1 MKQNLQFKASQHLSL
16 TPQLQQSI
24 KLLQMSSVE
33 LNQELEILIQQNP
46 LIEIFEEEDEE
57 ENKNTPTIS
66 QEETSFEIL
75 NHQEHQEAIYDH
87 EINWGDEYTKDNYA
101 ESPDYLEPASQT
113 LKQYLEDIFHLI
125 PISEKDQAIISLL
138 IDSINEDGYLEESLD
153 YFLVSI
159 PKEYEVSIEEIE
171 SLLKLLQKQA
181 PPGIGARD
189 LIECLTLQL
198 ESKEETPIHLLSIKV
213 IKNHLNLLAARD
225 FVRLKK
231 ILGCEDEALRD
242 VQKVIKSLN
251 PKPGNIFS
259 TIESHHFIQ
268 HEVNVKKV
276 KAKWQVSLNEQA
288 IPKLRLNHIYRDLI
302 KNSQND
308 VAHHLSSQIQEAKWI
323 VKNIQQRFITI
334 LKVSEAIMRHQKDFL
349 DHGESMMKPLVL
361 REIAEEVGLHES
373 TISRVTSNKYINTP
387 RGIYELKFF
396 FGSSIDSASGNE
408 LASTAIRAKIKEVI
422 KQEDPKKPLSDNEI
436 VLLLKRQNINIARR
450 TVAKYREILN
460 IAPTNLRKIL

>member
-46 LIEIFEEEDEE
+46 LIEMLEEDEE
-57 ENKNTPTIS
+57 DGKDIATTP

-75 NHQEHQEAIYDH
+75 NDQEIQEPIYEH
-87 EINWGDEYTKDNYA
+87 EINWDEEYAKDNNYIDSNEYR
-101 ESPDYLEPASQT
+101 ESATQT

-125 PISEKDQAIISLL
+125 PIGEKDQAIISLL

-153 YFLVSI
+153 YFLSSI

-198 ESKEETPIHLLSIKV
+198 ESKEESPIHILSIKV
-213 IKNHLNLLAARD
+213 IKSHLNLLASRE
-225 FVRLKK
+225 FVKLKK
-231 ILGCEDEALRD
+231 ILGCEDEVLREI
-242 VQKVIKSLN
+242 QKVIKSLN

-276 KAKWQVSLNEQA
+276 KANWQVSLNEQA

-302 KNSQND
+302 KNSQAD
-308 VAHHLSSQIQEAKWI
+308 SAHHLSSQIQEAKWI
-323 VKNIQQRFITI
+323 VKNIQQRFVTI
-334 LKVSEAIMRHQKDFL
+334 LKVSEAIMKHQKDFL
-349 DHGESMMKPLVL
+349 DYGESMMKPLIL

-396 FGSSIDSASGNE
+396 FGSSIDNSSGNE
-408 LASTAIRAKIKEVI
+408 LASTAIRAKIKEAI
-422 KQEDPKKPLSDNEI
+422 KQEDPKKPLSDSEI
-436 VLLLKRQNINIARR
+436 VLLLKNQDINIARR

>member
-153 YFLVSI
+153 YFLASI

-422 KQEDPKKPLSDNEI
+422 KQENPKKPLSDNEI

>member
-46 LIEIFEEEDEE
+46 LIEMLEEDEE
-57 ENKNTPTIS
+57 DGKDIATTP

-75 NHQEHQEAIYDH
+75 NDQEIQEPIYEH
-87 EINWGDEYTKDNYA
+87 EINWDEEYAKDNNYIDSNEYR
-101 ESPDYLEPASQT
+101 ESATQT

-125 PISEKDQAIISLL
+125 PIGEKDQAIISLL

-153 YFLVSI
+153 YFLSSI

-198 ESKEETPIHLLSIKV
+198 ESKEESPIHILSIKV
-213 IKNHLNLLAARD
+213 IKSHLNLLASRD
-225 FVRLKK
+225 FVKLKK
-231 ILGCEDEALRD
+231 ILGCEDEVLREI
-242 VQKVIKSLN
+242 QKVIKSLN

-276 KAKWQVSLNEQA
+276 KANWQVSLNEQA

-302 KNSQND
+302 KNSQAD
-308 VAHHLSSQIQEAKWI
+308 SAHHLSSQIQEAKWI
-323 VKNIQQRFITI
+323 VKNIQQRFVTI
-334 LKVSEAIMRHQKDFL
+334 LKVSEAIMKHQKDFL
-349 DHGESMMKPLVL
+349 DYGESMMKPLIL

-396 FGSSIDSASGNE
+396 FGSSIDNSSGNE
-408 LASTAIRAKIKEVI
+408 LASTAIRAKIKEAI
-422 KQEDPKKPLSDNEI
+422 KQEDPKKPLSDSEI
-436 VLLLKRQNINIARR
+436 VLLLKNQDINIARR

>member
-1 MKQNLQFKASQHLSL
+1 MAN
-16 TPQLQQSI
+16 
-24 KLLQMSSVE
+24 SSVAQF
-33 LNQELEILIQQNP
+33 LSQI
-46 LIEIFEEEDEE
+46 DE
-57 ENKNTPTIS
+57 
-66 QEETSFEIL
+66 
-75 NHQEHQEAIYDH
+75 
-87 EINWGDEYTKDNYA
+87 
-101 ESPDYLEPASQT
+101 
-113 LKQYLEDIFHLI
+113 
-125 PISEKDQAIISLL
+125 AIISLL
-138 IDSINEDGYLEESLD
+138 IDSINEDGYLEEPLD
-153 YFLVSI
+153 YFLSSI

-198 ESKEETPIHLLSIKV
+198 ESKEESPIHILSIKV
-213 IKNHLNLLAARD
+213 IKSHLNLLASRD
-225 FVRLKK
+225 FVKLKK
-231 ILGCEDEALRD
+231 ILGCEDEVLREI
-242 VQKVIKSLN
+242 QKVIKSLN

-276 KAKWQVSLNEQA
+276 KANWQVSLNEQA

-302 KNSQND
+302 KNSQAD
-308 VAHHLSSQIQEAKWI
+308 SAHHLSSQIQEAKWI
-323 VKNIQQRFITI
+323 VKNIQQRFVTI
-334 LKVSEAIMRHQKDFL
+334 LKVSEAIMKHQKDFL
-349 DHGESMMKPLVL
+349 DYGESMMKPLIL

-396 FGSSIDSASGNE
+396 FGSSIDNSSGNE

-422 KQEDPKKPLSDNEI
+422 KQEDPKKPLSDSEI
-436 VLLLKRQNINIARR
+436 VLLLKNQDINIARR

>member
-101 ESPDYLEPASQT
+101 ESPDYQEPASQT

-153 YFLVSI
+153 YFLASI

>member
-57 ENKNTPTIS
+57 ENKNSPTIS

-153 YFLVSI
+153 YFLASI

>member
-57 ENKNTPTIS
+57 ENKNTPTMS

-101 ESPDYLEPASQT
+101 ESPDYQEPASQT

-153 YFLVSI
+153 YFLASI
-159 PKEYEVSIEEIE
+159 PKEYEVNIEEIE

-198 ESKEETPIHLLSIKV
+198 ESKEETPIHILSIKV

-231 ILGCEDEALRD
+231 ILGCEDESLRE

-288 IPKLRLNHIYRDLI
+288 IPKLRLNHIYRDLM
-302 KNSQND
+302 KNSEVD
-308 VAHHLSSQIQEAKWI
+308 STHHLSNQIQEAKWI
-323 VKNIQQRFITI
+323 VKNIQQRFVTI
-334 LKVSEAIMRHQKDFL
+334 LKVSEAIMKHQKDFL
-349 DHGESMMKPLVL
+349 DYGESMMKPLIL

-396 FGSSIDSASGNE
+396 FGSSIDNSSGNE

-436 VLLLKRQNINIARR
+436 VLLLKNQDINIARR

>member
-24 KLLQMSSVE
+24 KLLQMSSIE

-101 ESPDYLEPASQT
+101 ESPDYQEPASQT

-138 IDSINEDGYLEESLD
+138 IDSINEDGYLEETLD
-153 YFLVSI
+153 YFLASI

-171 SLLKLLQKQA
+171 SLLKLIQKQA

-276 KAKWQVSLNEQA
+276 KTKWQVSLNEQA

>member
-1 MKQNLQFKASQHLSL
+1 MKQNLQFKASQHLTL

-46 LIEIFEEEDEE
+46 LIEMFEEEDEE

-75 NHQEHQEAIYDH
+75 NHQENQEAIYDH
-87 EINWGDEYTKDNYA
+87 EINWSDEYTKDNYA
-101 ESPDYLEPASQT
+101 ESADYQEPVSQT

-125 PISEKDQAIISLL
+125 PISQKDQAIISLL
-138 IDSINEDGYLEESLD
+138 IDSINEDGYLEEPLD
-153 YFLVSI
+153 YFLASI

-213 IKNHLNLLAARD
+213 IKSHLNLLAARD

-231 ILGCEDEALRD
+231 ILGCEDDALRD

-259 TIESHHFIQ
+259 TIERHHFIQ

-276 KAKWQVSLNEQA
+276 KTKWQVSLNEQA

-302 KNSQND
+302 KSSQND
-308 VAHHLSSQIQEAKWI
+308 DTHHLSSQIQEAKWI
-323 VKNIQQRFITI
+323 VKNIQQRFVTI

-422 KQEDPKKPLSDNEI
+422 KQEDPKNPLSDNDI
-436 VLLLKRQNINIARR
+436 VLLLKRQDINIARR

>member
-46 LIEIFEEEDEE
+46 LIEMLEEDEE
-57 ENKNTPTIS
+57 DGKDIATTP
-66 QEETSFEIL
+66 QEDTSFEIL
-75 NHQEHQEAIYDH
+75 NDQEIQEPIYEH
-87 EINWGDEYTKDNYA
+87 EINWDEEYAKDNNYIDSNEYR
-101 ESPDYLEPASQT
+101 ESATQT

-125 PISEKDQAIISLL
+125 PIGEKDQAIISLL
-138 IDSINEDGYLEESLD
+138 IDSINEDGYLEEPLD
-153 YFLVSI
+153 YFLSSI

-198 ESKEETPIHLLSIKV
+198 ESKEESPIHILSIKV
-213 IKNHLNLLAARD
+213 IKSHLNLLASRD
-225 FVRLKK
+225 FVKLKK
-231 ILGCEDEALRD
+231 ILGCEDEVLREI
-242 VQKVIKSLN
+242 QKVIKSLN

-276 KAKWQVSLNEQA
+276 KANWQVSLNEQA

-302 KNSQND
+302 KNSQAD
-308 VAHHLSSQIQEAKWI
+308 SAHHLSSQIQEAKWI
-323 VKNIQQRFITI
+323 VKNIQQRFVTI
-334 LKVSEAIMRHQKDFL
+334 LKVSEAIMKHQKDFL
-349 DHGESMMKPLVL
+349 DYGESMMKPLIL

-396 FGSSIDSASGNE
+396 FGSSIDNSSGNE
-408 LASTAIRAKIKEVI
+408 LASTAIRAKIKEAI
-422 KQEDPKKPLSDNEI
+422 KQEDPKKPLSDSEI
-436 VLLLKRQNINIARR
+436 VLLLKNQDINIARR

>member
-46 LIEIFEEEDEE
+46 LIEMIEEEDEE
-57 ENKNTPTIS
+57 ENKNTILIS
-66 QEETSFEIL
+66 QEETSFEIS
-75 NHQEHQEAIYDH
+75 NHQEHQEVSYEH
-87 EINWGDEYTKDNYA
+87 EFNWDDEYTKDNYA
-101 ESPDYLEPASQT
+101 ESTDYQEPASQT

-125 PISEKDQAIISLL
+125 PINEKDQAIISLL
-138 IDSINEDGYLEESLD
+138 IDSINEDGYLEEPLD
-153 YFLVSI
+153 YFLASI
-159 PKEYEVSIEEIE
+159 PKEYEVSIQEIE

-213 IKNHLNLLAARD
+213 IKSHLNLLASRD

-231 ILGCEDEALRD
+231 ILGCEDEVLRD
-242 VQKVIKSLN
+242 VQKIIKSLN

-276 KAKWQVSLNEQA
+276 RAKWQVSLNEQA

-308 VAHHLSSQIQEAKWI
+308 MPHHLSSQIQEAKWI

-349 DHGESMMKPLVL
+349 DYGESMMKPLVL

-396 FGSSIDSASGNE
+396 FGSSIDSTSGNE

>member
-46 LIEIFEEEDEE
+46 LIEMLEEDEE
-57 ENKNTPTIS
+57 DGKDIATTP

-75 NHQEHQEAIYDH
+75 NDQEIQEPIYEH
-87 EINWGDEYTKDNYA
+87 EINWDEEYAKDNNYIDSNEYR
-101 ESPDYLEPASQT
+101 ESATQT

-125 PISEKDQAIISLL
+125 PIGEKDQAIISLL
-138 IDSINEDGYLEESLD
+138 IDSINEDGYLEEPLD
-153 YFLVSI
+153 YFLSSI

-198 ESKEETPIHLLSIKV
+198 ESKEESPIHILSIKV
-213 IKNHLNLLAARD
+213 IKSHLNLLASRD
-225 FVRLKK
+225 FVKLKK
-231 ILGCEDEALRD
+231 ILGCEDEVLREI
-242 VQKVIKSLN
+242 QKVIKSLN

-276 KAKWQVSLNEQA
+276 KANWQVSLNEQA

-302 KNSQND
+302 KNSQAD
-308 VAHHLSSQIQEAKWI
+308 SAHHLSSQIQEAKWI
-323 VKNIQQRFITI
+323 VKNIQQRFVTI
-334 LKVSEAIMRHQKDFL
+334 LKVSEAIMKHQKDFL
-349 DHGESMMKPLVL
+349 DYGESMMKALIL

-396 FGSSIDSASGNE
+396 FGSSIDNSSGNE

-422 KQEDPKKPLSDNEI
+422 KQEDPKKPLSDSEI
-436 VLLLKRQNINIARR
+436 VLLLKNQDINIARR

>member
-75 NHQEHQEAIYDH
+75 NYQEHQEAIYDH

-101 ESPDYLEPASQT
+101 ESPDYQEPASQT

-153 YFLVSI
+153 YFLASI

-408 LASTAIRAKIKEVI
+408 LASIAIRAKIKEVI

>member
-46 LIEIFEEEDEE
+46 LIEMIEEEDEE
-57 ENKNTPTIS
+57 ENKNTIPIS

-101 ESPDYLEPASQT
+101 ESTDYQEPASQT

-125 PISEKDQAIISLL
+125 PINEKDQAIISLL
-138 IDSINEDGYLEESLD
+138 IDSINEDGYLEEPLD
-153 YFLVSI
+153 YFLASI
-159 PKEYEVSIEEIE
+159 PKEYEVSIQEIE

-213 IKNHLNLLAARD
+213 IKSHLNLLASRD

-231 ILGCEDEALRD
+231 ILGCEDEVLRD
-242 VQKVIKSLN
+242 VQKIIKSLN

-276 KAKWQVSLNEQA
+276 RAKWQVSLNEQA

-308 VAHHLSSQIQEAKWI
+308 MPHHLSSQIQEAKWI

-349 DHGESMMKPLVL
+349 DYGESMMKPLVL

-396 FGSSIDSASGNE
+396 FGSSIDSTSGNE

-436 VLLLKRQNINIARR
+436 VLLLKNQGINIARR

>member
-46 LIEIFEEEDEE
+46 LIEMIEEEDEE
-57 ENKNTPTIS
+57 ENKNTSPIS
-66 QEETSFEIL
+66 QEETSFEIS
-75 NHQEHQEAIYDH
+75 NHQESQEPIYEH
-87 EINWGDEYTKDNYA
+87 EINWDDEYTKDNYA
-101 ESPDYLEPASQT
+101 ESTDYQEPASQT

-125 PISEKDQAIISLL
+125 PINEKDQAIISLL
-138 IDSINEDGYLEESLD
+138 IDSINEDGYLEEPLD
-153 YFLVSI
+153 YFLASI
-159 PKEYEVSIEEIE
+159 PKEYEVSIQEIE

-213 IKNHLNLLAARD
+213 IKSHLNLLASRD

-231 ILGCEDEALRD
+231 ILGCEDEVLRD
-242 VQKVIKSLN
+242 VQKIIKSLN

-276 KAKWQVSLNEQA
+276 RAKWQVSLNEQA

-308 VAHHLSSQIQEAKWI
+308 MPHHLSSQIQEAKWI

-349 DHGESMMKPLVL
+349 DYGESMMKPLVL

-396 FGSSIDSASGNE
+396 FGSSIDSTSGNE

-436 VLLLKRQNINIARR
+436 VLLLKSQDINIARR

>member
-16 TPQLQQSI
+16 TPQLQHSI

-46 LIEIFEEEDEE
+46 LIEMLEEDEE
-57 ENKNTPTIS
+57 DGKDIATTP

-75 NHQEHQEAIYDH
+75 NDQEIQEPIYEH
-87 EINWGDEYTKDNYA
+87 EINWDEEYAKDNNYIDSNEYR
-101 ESPDYLEPASQT
+101 ESATQT

-125 PISEKDQAIISLL
+125 PIGEKDQAIISLL
-138 IDSINEDGYLEESLD
+138 IDSINEDGYLEEPLD
-153 YFLVSI
+153 YFLSSI

-198 ESKEETPIHLLSIKV
+198 ESKEESPIHILSIKV
-213 IKNHLNLLAARD
+213 IKSHLNLLASRD
-225 FVRLKK
+225 FVKLKK
-231 ILGCEDEALRD
+231 ILGCEDEVLREI
-242 VQKVIKSLN
+242 QKVIKSLN

-276 KAKWQVSLNEQA
+276 KANWQVSLNEQA

-302 KNSQND
+302 KNSQAD
-308 VAHHLSSQIQEAKWI
+308 SAHHLSSQIQEAKWI
-323 VKNIQQRFITI
+323 VKNIQQRFVTI
-334 LKVSEAIMRHQKDFL
+334 LKVSEAIMKHQKDFL
-349 DHGESMMKPLVL
+349 DYGESMMKPLIL

-396 FGSSIDSASGNE
+396 FGSSIDNSSGNE
-408 LASTAIRAKIKEVI
+408 LASTAIRAKIKEAI
-422 KQEDPKKPLSDNEI
+422 KQEDPKKPLSDSEI
-436 VLLLKRQNINIARR
+436 VLLLKNQDINIARR

>member
-1 MKQNLQFKASQHLSL
+1 MKQNLQFKATQHLSL

-46 LIEIFEEEDEE
+46 LIEMIEEEDEE
-57 ENKNTPTIS
+57 ENKNTSLIS
-66 QEETSFEIL
+66 QEETSFEIS
-75 NHQEHQEAIYDH
+75 NHQESQEPIYEH
-87 EINWGDEYTKDNYA
+87 EINWDDEYTKDNYVDST
-101 ESPDYLEPASQT
+101 EYQEPVSQT

-138 IDSINEDGYLEESLD
+138 IDSINEDGYLEEPLD
-153 YFLVSI
+153 YFLASI
-159 PKEYEVSIEEIE
+159 PIEYEVSIEEIE

-198 ESKEETPIHLLSIKV
+198 ESKEETPIHSLSIKV
-213 IKNHLNLLAARD
+213 IKNHLNLLATRD

-268 HEVNVKKV
+268 HEVNVKNV

-288 IPKLRLNHIYRDLI
+288 IPKLRLNHIYRNLI

-436 VLLLKRQNINIARR
+436 VLLLKNQGINIARR

>member
-46 LIEIFEEEDEE
+46 LIEIFEAEDEE
-57 ENKNTPTIS
+57 ENKNTLIIS
-66 QEETSFEIL
+66 QEDTSFEVL
-75 NHQEHQEAIYDH
+75 NRQEYQETIYDH
-87 EINWGDEYTKDNYA
+87 EINWGDEYTKDNYP
-101 ESPDYLEPASQT
+101 ESADYQEPVSQT

-153 YFLVSI
+153 YFLASI

-198 ESKEETPIHLLSIKV
+198 ESKEETPIHLLSIRV

-225 FVRLKK
+225 FIRLKK
-231 ILGCEDEALRD
+231 ILKCEDEALKE
-242 VQKVIKSLN
+242 VQKLIKSLN
-251 PKPGNIFS
+251 PKPGNIFT

-276 KAKWQVSLNEQA
+276 KTKWQVSLNEQA

-308 VAHHLSSQIQEAKWI
+308 AAHHLSSQIQEAKWI

-349 DHGESMMKPLVL
+349 DHGESMMKPLIL

-422 KQEDPKKPLSDNEI
+422 KQEDPKKPFSDNEI
-436 VLLLKRQNINIARR
+436 VLLLKRQDINIARR

-460 IAPTNLRKIL
+460 IASTNLRKIL

>member
-16 TPQLQQSI
+16 TPQLQHSI

-46 LIEIFEEEDEE
+46 LIEMLEEDEE
-57 ENKNTPTIS
+57 DGKDIATTP

-75 NHQEHQEAIYDH
+75 NDQEIQEPIYEH
-87 EINWGDEYTKDNYA
+87 EINWDEEYAKDNNYIDSNEYR
-101 ESPDYLEPASQT
+101 ESATQT

-125 PISEKDQAIISLL
+125 PIGEKDQAIISLL
-138 IDSINEDGYLEESLD
+138 IDSINEDGYLEEPLD
-153 YFLVSI
+153 YFLSSI

-198 ESKEETPIHLLSIKV
+198 ESKEESPIHILSIKV
-213 IKNHLNLLAARD
+213 IKSHLNLLASRD
-225 FVRLKK
+225 FVKLKK
-231 ILGCEDEALRD
+231 ILGCEDEVLREI
-242 VQKVIKSLN
+242 QKVIKSLN

-276 KAKWQVSLNEQA
+276 KANWQVSLNEQA

-302 KNSQND
+302 KNSQAD
-308 VAHHLSSQIQEAKWI
+308 SAHHLSSQIQEAKWI
-323 VKNIQQRFITI
+323 VKNIQQRFVTI
-334 LKVSEAIMRHQKDFL
+334 LKVSEAIMKHQKDFL
-349 DHGESMMKPLVL
+349 DYGESMMKPLIL

-396 FGSSIDSASGNE
+396 FGSSIDNSSGNE

-422 KQEDPKKPLSDNEI
+422 KQEDPKKPLSDSEI
-436 VLLLKRQNINIARR
+436 VLLLKNQDINIARR

>member
-57 ENKNTPTIS
+57 ENKNSPTIS

-101 ESPDYLEPASQT
+101 ESPDYQEPASQT

-153 YFLVSI
+153 YFLASI

>member
-57 ENKNTPTIS
+57 ENKNSPTIS

-153 YFLVSI
+153 YFLASI

-198 ESKEETPIHLLSIKV
+198 ESKEETPIHLLSIKI

>member
-46 LIEIFEEEDEE
+46 LIEMLEEDEE
-57 ENKNTPTIS
+57 DGKDIATTP

-75 NHQEHQEAIYDH
+75 NDQEIQEPIYEH
-87 EINWGDEYTKDNYA
+87 EINWDEEYAKDNNYIDSNEYR
-101 ESPDYLEPASQT
+101 ESATQT
-113 LKQYLEDIFHLI
+113 LNQYLEDIFHLI
-125 PISEKDQAIISLL
+125 PIGEKDQAIISLL
-138 IDSINEDGYLEESLD
+138 IDSINEDGYLEEPLD
-153 YFLVSI
+153 YFLSSI

-198 ESKEETPIHLLSIKV
+198 ESKEESPIHILSIKV
-213 IKNHLNLLAARD
+213 IKSHLNLLASRD
-225 FVRLKK
+225 FVKLKK
-231 ILGCEDEALRD
+231 ILGCEDEVLREI
-242 VQKVIKSLN
+242 QKVIKSLN

-276 KAKWQVSLNEQA
+276 KANWQVSLNEQA

-302 KNSQND
+302 KNSQAD
-308 VAHHLSSQIQEAKWI
+308 SAHHLSSQIQEAKWI
-323 VKNIQQRFITI
+323 VKNIQQRFVTI
-334 LKVSEAIMRHQKDFL
+334 LKVSEAIMKHQKDFL
-349 DHGESMMKPLVL
+349 DYGESMMKPLIL

-396 FGSSIDSASGNE
+396 FGSSIDNSSGNE

-422 KQEDPKKPLSDNEI
+422 KQEDPKKPLSDSEI
-436 VLLLKRQNINIARR
+436 VLLLKNQDINIARR

>member
-24 KLLQMSSVE
+24 KLLQMSSIE

-57 ENKNTPTIS
+57 ENKNSPTIS

-101 ESPDYLEPASQT
+101 ESPDYQEPASQT

-153 YFLVSI
+153 YFLASI

-288 IPKLRLNHIYRDLI
+288 IPKLRLNHI
-302 KNSQND
+302 
-308 VAHHLSSQIQEAKWI
+308 
-323 VKNIQQRFITI
+323 
-334 LKVSEAIMRHQKDFL
+334 
-349 DHGESMMKPLVL
+349 
-361 REIAEEVGLHES
+361 
-373 TISRVTSNKYINTP
+373 
-387 RGIYELKFF
+387 
-396 FGSSIDSASGNE
+396 
-408 LASTAIRAKIKEVI
+408 
-422 KQEDPKKPLSDNEI
+422 
-436 VLLLKRQNINIARR
+436 
-450 TVAKYREILN
+450 
-460 IAPTNLRKIL
+460 

>member
-46 LIEIFEEEDEE
+46 LIEMLEEDEE
-57 ENKNTPTIS
+57 DGKDIATTP

-75 NHQEHQEAIYDH
+75 NDQEIQEPIYEH
-87 EINWGDEYTKDNYA
+87 EINWDEEYAKDNNYIDSNEYR
-101 ESPDYLEPASQT
+101 ESATQT

-125 PISEKDQAIISLL
+125 PIGEKDQAIISLL
-138 IDSINEDGYLEESLD
+138 IDSINEDGYLEEPLD
-153 YFLVSI
+153 YFLSSI

-198 ESKEETPIHLLSIKV
+198 ESKEESPIHILSIKV
-213 IKNHLNLLAARD
+213 IKSHLNLLASRD
-225 FVRLKK
+225 FVKLKK
-231 ILGCEDEALRD
+231 ILGCEDEVLREI
-242 VQKVIKSLN
+242 QKVIKSLN

-276 KAKWQVSLNEQA
+276 KANWQVSLNEQA

-302 KNSQND
+302 KNSQAD
-308 VAHHLSSQIQEAKWI
+308 SAHHLSSQIQEAKWI
-323 VKNIQQRFITI
+323 VKNIQQRFVTI
-334 LKVSEAIMRHQKDFL
+334 LKVSEAIMKHQKDFL
-349 DHGESMMKPLVL
+349 DYGESMMKPLIL

-396 FGSSIDSASGNE
+396 FGSSIDNSSGNE
-408 LASTAIRAKIKEVI
+408 LASTAIRAKIKEAI
-422 KQEDPKKPLSDNEI
+422 KQEDPKKPLSDSEI
-436 VLLLKRQNINIARR
+436 VLLLKNQDINIARR

>member
-46 LIEIFEEEDEE
+46 LIEMLEEDEE
-57 ENKNTPTIS
+57 DGKNIATTP

-75 NHQEHQEAIYDH
+75 NDQEIQEPIYEH
-87 EINWGDEYTKDNYA
+87 EINWDEEYAKDNNYIDSNEYR
-101 ESPDYLEPASQT
+101 ESATQT

-125 PISEKDQAIISLL
+125 PIGEKDQAIISLL
-138 IDSINEDGYLEESLD
+138 IDSINEDGYLEEPLD
-153 YFLVSI
+153 YFLSSI

-198 ESKEETPIHLLSIKV
+198 ESKEESPIHILSIKV
-213 IKNHLNLLAARD
+213 IKSHLNLLASRD
-225 FVRLKK
+225 FVKLKK
-231 ILGCEDEALRD
+231 ILGCEDEVLREI
-242 VQKVIKSLN
+242 QKVIKSLN

-276 KAKWQVSLNEQA
+276 KANWQVSLNEQA

-302 KNSQND
+302 KNSQAD
-308 VAHHLSSQIQEAKWI
+308 SAHHLSSQIQEAKWI
-323 VKNIQQRFITI
+323 VKNIQQRFVTI
-334 LKVSEAIMRHQKDFL
+334 LKVSEAIMKHQKDFL
-349 DHGESMMKPLVL
+349 DYGESMMKPLIL

-396 FGSSIDSASGNE
+396 FGSSIDNSAGNE

-422 KQEDPKKPLSDNEI
+422 KQEDPKKPLSDSEI
-436 VLLLKRQNINIARR
+436 VLLLKNQDINIARR

>member
-1 MKQNLQFKASQHLSL
+1 
-16 TPQLQQSI
+16 
-24 KLLQMSSVE
+24 MSSVE

-57 ENKNTPTIS
+57 ENKNTPTIC

-101 ESPDYLEPASQT
+101 ESPDYQEPASQT

-153 YFLVSI
+153 YFLASI